1 MKNALIL
8 AAGLIVGGTV
18 MHLWSAD
25 DVADARVAL
34 AGFKATHSDEL
45 AQARAAALRRL
56 QVAKAHAD
64 KLQLALDDTEQ
75 RLSVKHKEIQL
86 EIARNTT
93 GRACL
98 DGRTVGLLNDAVGD
112 RAATLS
118 APASDPTP
126 QDAAVATDT
135 DVATWANQ
143 AIEQYNT
150 CRARLG
156 ALIDWFL
163 PISDSTT
170 TTPSELDDD

>member
-8 AAGLIVGGTV
+8 AAGLTLGGAF
-18 MHLWSAD
+18 MHLWSASD
-25 DVADARVAL
+25 MADANAAL
-34 AGFKATHSDEL
+34 AGLKATHSDAL
-45 AQARAAALRRL
+45 AQVRAAALRRL
-56 QVAKAHAD
+56 QVAEAHAD

-75 RLSVKHKEIQL
+75 RLSVKQKEIQL

-98 DGRTVGLLNDAVGD
+98 DGRTVGLLNDAVAG
-112 RAATLS
+112 RAATLP
-118 APASDPTP
+118 APASEPTP

-163 PISDSTT
+163 PVYDFTI